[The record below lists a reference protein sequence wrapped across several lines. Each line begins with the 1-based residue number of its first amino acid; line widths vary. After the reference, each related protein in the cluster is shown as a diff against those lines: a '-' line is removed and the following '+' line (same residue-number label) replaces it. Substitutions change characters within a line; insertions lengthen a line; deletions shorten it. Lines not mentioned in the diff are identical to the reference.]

1 MRAVRIWD
9 YFMRRKIL
17 LFVMLGVIAILGAGC
32 AKLGLGKTIE
42 VTPEVPKTGETTEFR
57 ELGCD
62 FKLLEESGPNRG
74 GGVNDLTDEA
84 VSTDMTFWGA
94 EVPGAIINDTP
105 ADGAETETLI
115 IVSGVSA
122 TIIVLII
129 AKFVF
134 DHYVR

>member
-1 MRAVRIWD
+1 MRVVRIWD

-17 LFVMLGVIAILGAGC
+17 LFVVLGVIAILGAGC

-42 VTPEVPKTGETTEFR
+42 VTPEVPKTGEAAELG

-74 GGVNDLTDEA
+74 GGANDLTDEA
-84 VSTDMTFWGA
+84 ELTNTTFWGA

-105 ADGAETETLI
+105 ADGAKTETLI
-115 IVSGVSA
+115 IVSGVST